1 MANNRPSHLP
11 RIPETPM
18 KLDSSIQEIPSS
30 VTPTNAAP
38 RLRSIFHETEGKSSG
53 KVKIRT
59 NMKSSFFKTEKALKD
74 AQKSPNSEAGAAERS
89 IRTTTD
95 SRSPSTT
102 LSRPDSPS
110 SVSVS
115 SDSSL
120 AAVTRTLDKFKVK
133 SSKPVRLKWDSSNDE
148 DEPNQLA
155 NSEPLKHISDTNL
168 SPPPQQTRIVNN
180 LKRKKR
186 RAIQSDSES
195 DQESSSQDE
204 SRSQTDGSD
213 ISSKSAN
220 KKMRS
225 QSSHIDEVRLHRP
238 TLDHELEKKI
248 DSLQL
253 SFPSFARAEITQA
266 LVRANGL
273 RVKAASEL
281 LMKQYLKPPTNET
294 PNQSKVNSNTVSY
307 RRPSALSKSTK
318 YESTVPTRD
327 TKVHIAK
334 VGKEDPSQNML
345 RRRRVIAVDSDS
357 EDAISTDDDSSDAA
371 SDTDFALDDQMKND
385 KQTVDFFNESSCQD
399 IQDVTACT
407 IEQAQTIINEL
418 RPFQDMDD
426 LQRKLKITKGLGE
439 RFINAYR
446 EMMQGYSAVD
456 KLIDDIEKIGIRIE
470 EVMQIWNKKE
480 QGGEDRPASEDAILK
495 VAKEGYLYRQPELMS
510 SEITLKGYQVFGVN
524 WILLLYRMKL
534 SGILADEMGLGKTAQ
549 VIGFLA
555 QLVSQ
560 GNTGPHLVVVPSS
573 TLENWLREF
582 QKFCPSLDVR
592 SYFGSQVE
600 RRRLRYDLR
609 EDASW
614 SILVTTYQMATGA
627 ELDRKFLRKLKF
639 DVTILDEG
647 HMVKNCTSA
656 RYHHLMAIPSSFRL
670 LLTGTPLQNNL
681 QELVSLLTFI
691 LPSMFKDNQEELTKI
706 FKIRQTVKDKKEPP
720 KSMQTKAPAGS
731 TNIAQMLSME
741 RIKRAK
747 KIMTPFV
754 LRRQKSQVYTDLP
767 SKLHVLKRCPMSDRQ
782 AAVYKKVVEDSKIS
796 LKMFENKSDGET
808 DIIRANDD
816 VNTSEDASAT
826 KPSKAVNILM
836 NLRKAA
842 IHPLLLRSI
851 YTDDILRQMSK
862 AIMRVSNIILGRY
875 MYFRTFY

>member
-11 RIPETPM
+11 RIPETPR
-18 KLDSSIQEIPSS
+18 KIDSSIREIPSS

-38 RLRSIFHETEGKSSG
+38 RLRSIFQETEGKRSG

-59 NMKSSFFKTEKALKD
+59 SMKSSFFKTEKALKD
-74 AQKSPNSEAGAAERS
+74 AQNSPNSETGAAIPS
-89 IRTTTD
+89 IRAATD
-95 SRSPSTT
+95 SRSPSATS
-102 LSRPDSPS
+102 SRPDSPS

-133 SSKPVRLKWDSSNDE
+133 SPKPVRLKWDSSNDE
-148 DEPNQLA
+148 DEPN
-155 NSEPLKHISDTNL
+155 SEPLNNISDIKS
-168 SPPPQQTRIVNN
+168 SPLPLQTRTVNN

-186 RAIQSDSES
+186 MTIKSDSES
-195 DQESSSQDE
+195 DKEGSSQDE
-204 SRSQTDGSD
+204 STSQAEGSD
-213 ISSKSAN
+213 ISSRSAN

-225 QSSHIDEVRLHRP
+225 QSSHIDEPIPPRP
-238 TLDHELEKKI
+238 TLDLELEKKV

-253 SFPSFARAEITQA
+253 SFPSVSRAEITQA

-281 LMKQYLKPPTNET
+281 LMKQYLKPTPTEAPTHNKSE
-294 PNQSKVNSNTVSY
+294 SNKESH
-307 RRPSALSKSTK
+307 RRPSDSQKSSMHENIVTARDSK
-318 YESTVPTRD
+318 VQ
-327 TKVHIAK
+327 VAK
-334 VGKEDPSQNML
+334 AEYKHPSQNLL
-345 RRRRVIAVDSDS
+345 RRRRVITVDSDS
-357 EDAISTDDDSSDAA
+357 EDAMSTEDDSSDAA
-371 SDTDFALDDQMKND
+371 SDTDFALDEQMKSD

-399 IQDVTACT
+399 IQDITACN
-407 IEQAQTIINEL
+407 IEQAETIINEL
-418 RPFQDMDD
+418 RPFRDMDD
-426 LQRKLKITKGLGE
+426 LQRKLKATKGLGE
-439 RFINAYR
+439 RFINAHR

-456 KLIDDIEKIGIRIE
+456 KLIDDIEKIGSRIE
-470 EVMQIWNKKE
+470 DVMKIWNNKE
-480 QGGEDRPASEDAILK
+480 QGVEDHPAAKDEVLK
-495 VAKEGYLYRQPELMS
+495 IAMEGHLNGQPELMS
-510 SEITLKGYQVFGVN
+510 TEITLKGYQVFGVN

-582 QKFCPSLDVR
+582 QKFCPALDVR

-600 RRRLRYDLR
+600 RRRLRHDLR
-609 EDASW
+609 EDRGW

-627 ELDRKFLRKLKF
+627 EQDRKFLRKTKF
-639 DVTILDEG
+639 DATILDEG

-706 FKIRQTVKDKKEPP
+706 FKIRQTVKDKTDPP

-782 AAVYKKVVEDSKIS
+782 AAVYKKVVEDSKKS
-796 LKMFENKSDGET
+796 LKSYENKSHGDADVVD
-808 DIIRANDD
+808 DI
-816 VNTSEDASAT
+816 NTSEDTPTS

-851 YTDDILRQMSK
+851 YTDDILQKMSK
-862 AIMRVSNIILGRY
+862 AIMRVSSIILGK
-875 MYFRTFY
+875 

>member
-1 MANNRPSHLP
+1 M
-11 RIPETPM
+11 
-18 KLDSSIQEIPSS
+18 
-30 VTPTNAAP
+30 
-38 RLRSIFHETEGKSSG
+38 
-53 KVKIRT
+53 
-59 NMKSSFFKTEKALKD
+59 
-74 AQKSPNSEAGAAERS
+74 
-89 IRTTTD
+89 
-95 SRSPSTT
+95 
-102 LSRPDSPS
+102 
-110 SVSVS
+110 
-115 SDSSL
+115 
-120 AAVTRTLDKFKVK
+120 
-133 SSKPVRLKWDSSNDE
+133 
-148 DEPNQLA
+148 
-155 NSEPLKHISDTNL
+155 
-168 SPPPQQTRIVNN
+168 
-180 LKRKKR
+180 
-186 RAIQSDSES
+186 
-195 DQESSSQDE
+195 
-204 SRSQTDGSD
+204 
-213 ISSKSAN
+213 
-220 KKMRS
+220 
-225 QSSHIDEVRLHRP
+225 
-238 TLDHELEKKI
+238 
-248 DSLQL
+248 
-253 SFPSFARAEITQA
+253 
-266 LVRANGL
+266 
-273 RVKAASEL
+273 
-281 LMKQYLKPPTNET
+281 
-294 PNQSKVNSNTVSY
+294 
-307 RRPSALSKSTK
+307 
-318 YESTVPTRD
+318 
-327 TKVHIAK
+327 AK
-334 VGKEDPSQNML
+334 VGNEEPSKNLL
-345 RRRRVIAVDSDS
+345 RRRKVIVVESDS
-357 EDAISTDDDSSDAA
+357 EDEAVSTDEGSSDAA
-371 SDTDFALDDQMKND
+371 SDVDFADDGQMEND
-385 KQTVDFFNESSCQD
+385 KQTVDFFNESTYQD

-407 IEQAQTIINEL
+407 IEQAETIVDEL

-426 LQRKLKITKGLGE
+426 LQRKLKKTKGLGE
-439 RFINAYR
+439 RFINAHR

-456 KLIDDIEKIGIRIE
+456 KLIDDIEKIGTRIE
-470 EVMQIWNKKE
+470 DVMQIWNQKE
-480 QGGEDRPASEDAILK
+480 QNGEDQPASDDAMLK
-495 VAKEGYLYRQPELMS
+495 VAMDGYLHRQPDMMS

-560 GNTGPHLVVVPSS
+560 GSTGPHLVVVPSS

-600 RRRLRYDLR
+600 RKRLRYDLR
-609 EDASW
+609 EDTTW

-627 ELDRKFLRKLKF
+627 ELDRKFLRKLNF

-691 LPSMFKDNQEELTKI
+691 LPSMFKGNQEELTKI
-706 FKIRQTVKDKKEPP
+706 FKIRQTASNKKEPP

-767 SKLHVLKRCPMSDRQ
+767 SKVHVLKRCPMSDRQ
-782 AAVYKKVVEDSKIS
+782 AAVYKKVVEDSKKS
-796 LKMFENKSDGET
+796 LKSHDTKNDDEL
-808 DIIRANDD
+808 DIIEAN
-816 VNTSEDASAT
+816 NGMKASEETSVS

-862 AIMRVSNIILGRY
+862 AIMREEQYWGSEEKFIFEDMSIMTDFDLHKLCLAHRTIKQWALSMDEIMDSGKVRVLEQLLKEMKEKGDRVLLFSQFTMMLDVLEDVLGHMGFRYSRLDGSSKVDTRQDLIDDFSADPDITVFLLSTKAGGFGINLTAANTVILYDLDPNPHNDKQAEDRAHRVGQARDVTVIRLVSENTVEENIFQMAEVKLRLDQSVSFGRENESDEEDADGEPNLKSLVESALHI
-875 MYFRTFY
+875 

>member
-1 MANNRPSHLP
+1 M
-11 RIPETPM
+11 
-18 KLDSSIQEIPSS
+18 
-30 VTPTNAAP
+30 
-38 RLRSIFHETEGKSSG
+38 
-53 KVKIRT
+53 
-59 NMKSSFFKTEKALKD
+59 
-74 AQKSPNSEAGAAERS
+74 
-89 IRTTTD
+89 
-95 SRSPSTT
+95 
-102 LSRPDSPS
+102 
-110 SVSVS
+110 
-115 SDSSL
+115 
-120 AAVTRTLDKFKVK
+120 
-133 SSKPVRLKWDSSNDE
+133 
-148 DEPNQLA
+148 
-155 NSEPLKHISDTNL
+155 
-168 SPPPQQTRIVNN
+168 
-180 LKRKKR
+180 R
-186 RAIQSDSES
+186 R
-195 DQESSSQDE
+195 
-204 SRSQTDGSD
+204 
-213 ISSKSAN
+213 
-220 KKMRS
+220 
-225 QSSHIDEVRLHRP
+225 
-238 TLDHELEKKI
+238 
-248 DSLQL
+248 
-253 SFPSFARAEITQA
+253 
-266 LVRANGL
+266 
-273 RVKAASEL
+273 
-281 LMKQYLKPPTNET
+281 YLKPPPSET
-294 PNQSKVNSNTVSY
+294 PSQSKVTSNEVLHSS
-307 RRPSALSKSTK
+307 PSALSKSTNIG
-318 YESTVPTRD
+318 STVPIRD
-327 TKVHIAK
+327 TKMQIAK
-334 VGKEDPSQNML
+334 SANEEPSKNML

-357 EDAISTDDDSSDAA
+357 EEAISTDDGSSDAA
-371 SDTDFALDDQMKND
+371 SDTDFALDDQMESD
-385 KQTVDFFNESSCQD
+385 KQTVDFFNESSYQD
-399 IQDVTACT
+399 IQDITACT
-407 IEQAQTIINEL
+407 IEQAETIINEL
-418 RPFQDMDD
+418 RPFRDIDD

-439 RFINAYR
+439 RFINAHR

-456 KLIDDIEKIGIRIE
+456 KLIDDIEKIGTRIE
-470 EVMQIWNKKE
+470 KVMQIWNKKE
-480 QGGEDRPASEDAILK
+480 QNGEDQSVSEDAILK
-495 VAKEGYLYRQPELMS
+495 VAMEGYLYKQPDLMS

-560 GNTGPHLVVVPSS
+560 GSTGPHLVVVPSS

-609 EDASW
+609 EDTTW

-627 ELDRKFLRKLKF
+627 EMDRKFLRKLNF

-656 RYHHLMAIPSSFRL
+656 RYQHLMAIPSSFRL

-691 LPSMFKDNQEELTKI
+691 LPSMFKNNQEELTKI
-706 FKIRQTVKDKKEPP
+706 FKIRQTVNNKKEPP

-782 AAVYKKVVEDSKIS
+782 AAVYKKVVEDSKKS
-796 LKMFENKSDGET
+796 LKTSDNKSDGEI
-808 DIIRANDD
+808 DIIEANN
-816 VNTSEDASAT
+816 VLKTSEDASVS

-862 AIMRVSNIILGRY
+862 AIMREEQYWDSEEKFIFEDMSVMTDFELHKLCLAHRTIKQWALSNDEIMDSGKVRVLEQLLTEMKEKVSIVIRRQYQRRGDRVLVFSQFTMMLDVLEDVLGKMGFRYSRLDGSSKVDTRQDLIDDFSADPDITVFLLSTKAGGFGINLTAANTVILYDLDPNPHNDKQAEDRAHRVGQARDVTVIRLVSENTVEENIFQMAEVKLRLDQSVSFGRENESDEEDADSEPNLKSLVESALHI
-875 MYFRTFY
+875 